1 MAEKSLNLDEFIDAN
16 PEASYEEVMEEIIKY
31 QEKMS
36 MVDCKVRKSI
46 DKKSKSNKKID
57 IDTYMKI
64 KKEVRK
70 EVVEEMEKNS
80 FLPRI
85 LKTITTVSKTIK
97 TIAKMMIYFI
107 SAIFNVDGV
116 KELLKSETLGM
127 MQQIYEK
134 SLKIYKFI

>member
-1 MAEKSLNLDEFIDAN
+1 MKLT
-16 PEASYEEVMEEIIKY
+16 PM
-31 QEKMS
+31 MS
-36 MVDCKVRKSI
+36 Q
-46 DKKSKSNKKID
+46 
-57 IDTYMKI
+57 YMKI